1 LDPKIRNGTMRAV
14 DELGLRVTVGDVASK
29 AGIKVAEAERALKA
43 LAADANGFLEVS
55 DEGDVLFCLPRD
67 YRSVLA
73 QKSFRLRAEPYLKKA
88 EEVGSYL
95 VRVSFG
101 TTLLASIVL
110 VYTTIVVLATS
121 SSSRYGYSWT
131 LKRLASVSC

>member
-1 LDPKIRNGTMRAV
+1 MRAV

-29 AGIKVAEAERALKA
+29 AGVKVAEAEKALKA

-55 DEGDVLFCLPRD
+55 DEGDVLYCYPSD
-67 YRSVLA
+67 YRNVLQ
-73 QKSFRLRAEPYLKKA
+73 QKSFKMRAEPFLTKA
-88 EEVGSYL
+88 EEIGSYL

-110 VYTTIVVLATS
+110 VYTTIMVLASS
-121 SSSRYGYSWT
+121 SSSRCVLGC
-131 LKRLASVSC
+131 LACLRFHFALV

>member
-1 LDPKIRNGTMRAV
+1 MRAV

-29 AGIKVAEAERALKA
+29 AGLKLSEAESALKA
-43 LAADANGFLEVS
+43 LAADANGYLEVS
-55 DEGDVLFCLPRD
+55 NEGDVLFCLPRD
-67 YRSVLA
+67 YRNVLL
-73 QKSFRLRAEPYLKKA
+73 QKSFKLRAEPFLKKA

-110 VYTTIVVLATS
+110 VYTTIMVLATS
-121 SSSRYGYSWT
+121 SSS
-131 LKRLASVSC
+131 K